1 MSPFRLHRHFP
12 VKPLGADGYQEF
24 CAGTIPVKRVLTL
37 EGRSPIVAVEQSTG
51 VPARLRQAP
60 RRRVSARRSAL
71 ERRLSGDLAG
81 HYRRPRRTVAGAPR
95 ARHRRST
102 APGPSAVQAGHAAA
116 LVVSRRRRLL
126 RAAAQ
131 GTQKIGRRAVYPI
144 LGARPD
150 TSTARPAAH
159 PALPPDPDAGSR
171 AARADTRALAIAV
184 TRHVGSGAL
193 KDTPG
198 AAPEPV
204 VQRPLHRYQ
213 LAGRTVPNRR
223 RDPGSA
229 RRPRMSPRPAV
240 RRPHATVRLLASGAK
255 LRASARRNACAR
267 DPQRRL
273 ESHALCSDIR
283 MTRCPR
289 RSVSFFWRL
298 RSIQHVRQ
306 KRSAPAGDPASVAQ
320 AAPASVS
327 FRLLL
332 TPFSTTSL
340 PWTVVAPTAAEDSS
354 GRGAVYESFPA
365 VASVG
370 RASRWPM
377 LAVDRERPVVG
388 AKRALDGRKRKR
400 G

>member
-150 TSTARPAAH
+150 TSPARPAAH
-159 PALPPDPDAGSR
+159 PALPRDPDAGSR

-193 KDTPG
+193 KDTP
-198 AAPEPV
+198 
-204 VQRPLHRYQ
+204 
-213 LAGRTVPNRR
+213 VPC
-223 RDPGSA
+223 
-229 RRPRMSPRPAV
+229 
-240 RRPHATVRLLASGAK
+240 
-255 LRASARRNACAR
+255 RN
-267 DPQRRL
+267 P
-273 ESHALCSDIR
+273 
-283 MTRCPR
+283 
-289 RSVSFFWRL
+289 SF
-298 RSIQHVRQ
+298 
-306 KRSAPAGDPASVAQ
+306 
-320 AAPASVS
+320 
-327 FRLLL
+327 
-332 TPFSTTSL
+332 
-340 PWTVVAPTAAEDSS
+340 S
-354 GRGAVYESFPA
+354 GRYIAISSQGAPCPIEAGILGRLADHECRHGRLSGDRTPPCGCWTQEPNYVRPPGETRVPA
-365 VASVG
+365 TRNG
-370 RASRWPM
+370 DLNPT
-377 LAVDRERPVVG
+377 PYVVTSG
-388 AKRALDGRKRKR
+388 
-400 G
+400 